1 MKVVLVDCLIYR
13 GLLRCQRRH
22 AAASPDRD
30 EPLTTRMKKAHYTI
44 TSLTTTAKPTS
55 GQPIQA

>member
-30 EPLTTRMKKAHYTI
+30 EPLTTRMKKAQCSYK
-44 TSLTTTAKPTS
+44 L
-55 GQPIQA
+55 GGCFL